1 MKRLGSFLILLL
13 ASCLILAGCGG
24 GSFSLLSSSGA
35 ELLPLESAG
44 YYTRI
49 LMTPNGEFLAG
60 GKVSEDKVKEAG
72 FVYKVEM
79 GANKKLEKIT
89 AMVGDSVAAISW
101 NDTLGNSVK
110 FASLTVEYQDD
121 FVKYNFK
128 DAHGASQ
135 RGFYG
140 MYAIRYKMADKK
152 AKIAYLYNKDSEQAN
167 NGGGYSQLL
176 FTYNDKGEL
185 SKLGF
190 ADVNGNRVTTAEK
203 FYELRFKYAEDKK
216 NPRPTEVANY
226 GKDESLMVDG
236 TGIAKTTYK
245 FDDKKRCIE
254 ARHFGSDD
262 ALKIKKSGFSAKN
275 DFHVFSA
282 GAITKYAY
290 EGEDDRPVAISFYG
304 KDEQPLGLKEN
315 GNAASYKFTL
325 GKFGMTSIKALSTD
339 DMPVAVDVGT
349 FGDNVVEVLFEYDD
363 KGEISEMSFK
373 GKDGNAVVSSKMHCA
388 LVRFKYDERGRETE
402 VSFYGTAGDA
412 INVQEGR
419 YSFHR
424 IVKEYNDEDELG
436 QEIYY
441 NKDDKE
447 VRREKHKTQHR
458 FTSSNAS
465 PEELAQKALE
475 AKGVSCKI
483 TATTYGHDSN
493 GFLALDTSKGR
504 RILLFD
510 QQNDRVAEVNPRT
523 SFASFAAQRSK
534 SYQSPWIVNFTI
546 LNDVRDNDSDFGT
559 WYGPNHFFPI
569 YMQYSFNADG
579 TVKPGMLTS
588 GNGPNPSHFQGYL
601 KEQKNVDMANLLL
614 TEALTFLEKAQA
626 AGVSI

>member
-1 MKRLGSFLILLL
+1 
-13 ASCLILAGCGG
+13 
-24 GSFSLLSSSGA
+24 
-35 ELLPLESAG
+35 
-44 YYTRI
+44 
-49 LMTPNGEFLAG
+49 
-60 GKVSEDKVKEAG
+60 
-72 FVYKVEM
+72 
-79 GANKKLEKIT
+79 
-89 AMVGDSVAAISW
+89 
-101 NDTLGNSVK
+101 
-110 FASLTVEYQDD
+110 
-121 FVKYNFK
+121 
-128 DAHGASQ
+128 
-135 RGFYG
+135 
-140 MYAIRYKMADKK
+140 
-152 AKIAYLYNKDSEQAN
+152 
-167 NGGGYSQLL
+167 
-176 FTYNDKGEL
+176 
-185 SKLGF
+185 
-190 ADVNGNRVTTAEK
+190 
-203 FYELRFKYAEDKK
+203 
-216 NPRPTEVANY
+216 
-226 GKDESLMVDG
+226 
-236 TGIAKTTYK
+236 
-245 FDDKKRCIE
+245 
-254 ARHFGSDD
+254 
-262 ALKIKKSGFSAKN
+262 
-275 DFHVFSA
+275 
-282 GAITKYAY
+282 
-290 EGEDDRPVAISFYG
+290 
-304 KDEQPLGLKEN
+304 
-315 GNAASYKFTL
+315 
-325 GKFGMTSIKALSTD
+325 MTSIKALSTD
-339 DMPVAVDVGT
+339 DMHVAVDVGT

-534 SYQSPWIVNFTI
+534 NYQSPWIVNFTI

-601 KEQKNVDMANLLL
+601 KEPKNVDLANLLL